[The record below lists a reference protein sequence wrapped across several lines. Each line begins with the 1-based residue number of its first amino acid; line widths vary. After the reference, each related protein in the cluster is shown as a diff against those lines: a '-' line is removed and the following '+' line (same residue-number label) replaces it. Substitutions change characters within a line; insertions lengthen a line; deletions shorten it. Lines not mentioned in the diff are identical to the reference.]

1 MIRRFI
7 PKGTSMDN
15 LKQKEIKVIERWIN
29 NYPRKIFLF
38 KSSNEIYNEKNS
50 EKTA

>member
-1 MIRRFI
+1 MIRRVI
-7 PKGTSMDN
+7 SKRTSFDN

-29 NYPRKIFLF
+29 NYPRKIFGF

-50 EKTA
+50 DKTV